1 MENPQAVGEGLD
13 AAPVSGEPETG
24 ATASRKWIFGAYALL
39 FLWGAAYLLLFFADR
54 LPG

>member
-1 MENPQAVGEGLD
+1 MENSQAVGEEPG

-24 ATASRKWIFGAYALL
+24 TPTSRKWIFGAYALL